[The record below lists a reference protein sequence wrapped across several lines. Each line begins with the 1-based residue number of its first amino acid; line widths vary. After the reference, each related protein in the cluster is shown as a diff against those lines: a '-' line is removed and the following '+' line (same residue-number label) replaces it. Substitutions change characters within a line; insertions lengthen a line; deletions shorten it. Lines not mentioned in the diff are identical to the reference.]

1 VAGPHALAALGF
13 GGCVGYTRP
22 SYPSCRRTRS
32 KVTPQPNVEPRQND
46 EAAKGSRDGEAVT
59 LDEGLRRTMARG
71 GAQAIK
77 GALHADRRVQQYGS
91 PDGTNGPKGGGRAA
105 AGDRSRV
112 AVLSWGTLT
121 RPMPVLD
128 GLTTSFQTL
137 PDE

>member
-1 VAGPHALAALGF
+1 MAGPDALAALGV
-13 GGCVGYTRP
+13 GGRLGYTRP
-22 SYPSCRRTRS
+22 GRPGRRRS
-32 KVTPQPNVEPRQND
+32 RSRVTSEPNVEPRRHD

-91 PDGTNGPKGGGRAA
+91 PDGTNGPRGGGAEA
-105 AGDRSRV
+105 EDRSRV

-128 GLTTSFQTL
+128 GLTTS
-137 PDE
+137 